1 MSIALEA
8 RIRARLTALE
18 SDGLFRRLNPP
29 SGIDLSSNDYL
40 GLSADP
46 YVISRMAAAV
56 EREGCGSTGSRL
68 LRGERT
74 ALSDLEKR
82 FARWKGAEAAL
93 YFNSGYAANLAVLS
107 TFPERGDLIL
117 SDRLNHASLIDGIR
131 LGAAS
136 KAIFDHAD
144 PCAARGALDSAA
156 CPGHRFLITE
166 SVFSMDGDF
175 APLAE
180 YAALCRKTGAS
191 LIVDEA
197 HAIGIYGPRGTGLIE
212 AAGIQRDVFLSIC
225 PMGKAFGVAGAFVT
239 GPAWAIE
246 YLVQRARPII
256 FSTAAPPSVAAA
268 LSAALDR
275 IEETPERRL
284 RVLSLA
290 AYLRGLLAGMGLP
303 VAREGSQI
311 IPILI
316 GGNARAVAVASALQD
331 DGFDVRAIRPPTV
344 PPGAARLRVS
354 INAGLDEAVLRCFA
368 TALAE
373 ALKKY
378 PA

>member
-144 PCAARGALDSAA
+144 PCAARRALDSAA
-156 CPGHRFLITE
+156 CPGHRFLVTE

-175 APLAE
+175 APLAG
-180 YAALCRKTGAS
+180 YAALCRETGAS

-239 GPAWAIE
+239 GAAWAIE

-275 IEETPERRL
+275 IEEAPERRL

-290 AYLRGLLAGMGLP
+290 ACLRGLLADMGLP